1 VVAQDAAR
9 VQELWANPDRV
20 AASDLGWLE
29 ELVAAY
35 PAAVPLWW
43 LYVRAVQRAES
54 PKFAQVLQRCA
65 AISPDRSALMHWVE
79 EPLIPQTKAA
89 QPEPQAEVVKPEPQ
103 AEVPKPEPKVAKPE
117 YKIVKPEPQAEVP
130 KPEPKIVKPDS
141 KVVKPEPQAEVP
153 KPEPKIVQPEPKAEV
168 PQSVP
173 AQPKEIDLDSVPE
186 KVRAQILR
194 SRAIMAKIKG
204 EEPATAGAP
213 APAPGVKPA
222 LEPKVAKPE
231 PKAEVAKPEP
241 QAEVAK
247 SEPQAEVA
255 KPEPQAEVAKPEP
268 QAEVAKPEPKIA
280 KPEPKVVQPEPEPKV
295 AQPEPKIAKSEPK
308 AEVPKPEPEV
318 SQSVPAQPKEIDLDS
333 VPEKVRA
340 QILRS
345 RAIMAKIKGE
355 EPAPAAA
362 PVPAPALAPA
372 QNPEPQPTA
381 TALVES
387 ETPESPV
394 VADPLAKQ
402 DAPPKPKAAARAK
415 QEVVPNPS
423 IPAEAVSSA
432 AEGLS
437 PFAQFVARL
446 SNAAA
451 GPKAEDLIDEF
462 LSTNPRISPL
472 DKRDKDA
479 EVPVVQSESSPLVTG
494 LVTETLARLYADQ
507 GHAAKAIQA
516 YEILKLRVPEKSLIF
531 AARIEALRNQ

>member
-1 VVAQDAAR
+1 
-9 VQELWANPDRV
+9 
-20 AASDLGWLE
+20 
-29 ELVAAY
+29 
-35 PAAVPLWW
+35 
-43 LYVRAVQRAES
+43 
-54 PKFAQVLQRCA
+54 VL
-65 AISPDRSALMHWVE
+65 
-79 EPLIPQTKAA
+79 
-89 QPEPQAEVVKPEPQ
+89 
-103 AEVPKPEPKVAKPE
+103 
-117 YKIVKPEPQAEVP
+117 
-130 KPEPKIVKPDS
+130 
-141 KVVKPEPQAEVP
+141 
-153 KPEPKIVQPEPKAEV
+153 
-168 PQSVP
+168 
-173 AQPKEIDLDSVPE
+173 PKEIDLDS
-186 KVRAQILR
+186 L
-194 SRAIMAKIKG
+194 
-204 EEPATAGAP
+204 
-213 APAPGVKPA
+213 
-222 LEPKVAKPE
+222 
-231 PKAEVAKPEP
+231 
-241 QAEVAK
+241 
-247 SEPQAEVA
+247 
-255 KPEPQAEVAKPEP
+255 
-268 QAEVAKPEPKIA
+268 
-280 KPEPKVVQPEPEPKV
+280 
-295 AQPEPKIAKSEPK
+295 
-308 AEVPKPEPEV
+308 
-318 SQSVPAQPKEIDLDS
+318 
-333 VPEKVRA
+333 PEKVRA

-479 EVPVVQSESSPLVTG
+479 VAPVVQSESSPLVTG

>member
-89 QPEPQAEVVKPEPQ
+89 QPEPKVA
-103 AEVPKPEPKVAKPE
+103 KPEPKVAKREPKVAKPDP
-117 YKIVKPEPQAEVP
+117 KIVKPEPQAEVP
-130 KPEPKIVKPDS
+130 KPEPMV
-141 KVVKPEPQAEVP
+141 A
-153 KPEPKIVQPEPKAEV
+153 QPEPKAEV
-168 PQSVP
+168 PRSAPVL
-173 AQPKEIDLDSVPE
+173 PKEIDLDSLPE

-204 EEPATAGAP
+204 EEPATT
-213 APAPGVKPA
+213 
-222 LEPKVAKPE
+222 
-231 PKAEVAKPEP
+231 
-241 QAEVAK
+241 
-247 SEPQAEVA
+247 
-255 KPEPQAEVAKPEP
+255 
-268 QAEVAKPEPKIA
+268 
-280 KPEPKVVQPEPEPKV
+280 
-295 AQPEPKIAKSEPK
+295 
-308 AEVPKPEPEV
+308 
-318 SQSVPAQPKEIDLDS
+318 
-333 VPEKVRA
+333 
-340 QILRS
+340 
-345 RAIMAKIKGE
+345 
-355 EPAPAAA
+355 AAS
-362 PVPAPALAPA
+362 VPAPAFAPA
-372 QNPEPQPTA
+372 QTPEPQPTA
-381 TALVES
+381 PALVES
-387 ETPESPV
+387 ETLESPV
-394 VADPLAKQ
+394 LAESLARL
-402 DAPPKPKAAARAK
+402 DALPKSKPAAKAK
-415 QEVVPNPS
+415 QEVVPRPS

-437 PFAQFVARL
+437 PFAQFVTRL

-451 GPKAEDLIDEF
+451 GPNAEDLIDEF

-479 EVPVVQSESSPLVTG
+479 AVPLAPSESGPLVTG
-494 LVTETLARLYADQ
+494 LVTETLARLYAEQ

>member
-89 QPEPQAEVVKPEPQ
+89 QPEPKVAQPEPKIAKSEPKVVQPEPKVVKPEPEVVKPEP
-103 AEVPKPEPKVAKPE
+103 
-117 YKIVKPEPQAEVP
+117 
-130 KPEPKIVKPDS
+130 
-141 KVVKPEPQAEVP
+141 
-153 KPEPKIVQPEPKAEV
+153 EV
-168 PQSVP
+168 PQSAP
-173 AQPKEIDLDSVPE
+173 LLPKEIDLDSLPE

-204 EEPATAGAP
+204 EEPATA
-213 APAPGVKPA
+213 
-222 LEPKVAKPE
+222 
-231 PKAEVAKPEP
+231 
-241 QAEVAK
+241 
-247 SEPQAEVA
+247 
-255 KPEPQAEVAKPEP
+255 
-268 QAEVAKPEPKIA
+268 
-280 KPEPKVVQPEPEPKV
+280 
-295 AQPEPKIAKSEPK
+295 
-308 AEVPKPEPEV
+308 
-318 SQSVPAQPKEIDLDS
+318 
-333 VPEKVRA
+333 
-340 QILRS
+340 
-345 RAIMAKIKGE
+345 
-355 EPAPAAA
+355 AA

-372 QNPEPQPTA
+372 QTPEPQPTA
-381 TALVES
+381 PALVES
-387 ETPESPV
+387 ETLESPV
-394 VADPLAKQ
+394 VEEPLAKQ
-402 DAPPKPKAAARAK
+402 DAPPKPKPAAKAK
-415 QEVVPNPS
+415 QEVVPKPS
-423 IPAEAVSSA
+423 IAAEAVPSA

-437 PFAQFVARL
+437 PFAQFVTRL

>member
-1 VVAQDAAR
+1 MVAQDAAR

-20 AASDLGWLE
+20 AASDLVLLE

-65 AISPDRSALMHWVE
+65 AISPDRSALMSWVE
-79 EPLIPQTKAA
+79 EPLIPQAKLAKPDRKVA
-89 QPEPQAEVVKPEPQ
+89 KPEPKVAKSEPQ

-117 YKIVKPEPQAEVP
+117 
-130 KPEPKIVKPDS
+130 
-141 KVVKPEPQAEVP
+141 
-153 KPEPKIVQPEPKAEV
+153 PKAEV
-168 PQSVP
+168 PLTAP
-173 AQPKEIDLDSVPE
+173 ALPKEIDLDSLPE

-204 EEPATAGAP
+204 EEPVTAAAP
-213 APAPGVKPA
+213 APAPAVKSA
-222 LEPKVAKPE
+222 PE
-231 PKAEVAKPEP
+231 P
-241 QAEVAK
+241 
-247 SEPQAEVA
+247 
-255 KPEPQAEVAKPEP
+255 
-268 QAEVAKPEPKIA
+268 
-280 KPEPKVVQPEPEPKV
+280 
-295 AQPEPKIAKSEPK
+295 
-308 AEVPKPEPEV
+308 
-318 SQSVPAQPKEIDLDS
+318 L
-333 VPEKVRA
+333 
-340 QILRS
+340 
-345 RAIMAKIKGE
+345 
-355 EPAPAAA
+355 
-362 PVPAPALAPA
+362 APALV
-372 QNPEPQPTA
+372 QPDA
-381 TALVES
+381 
-387 ETPESPV
+387 PESPV
-394 VADPLAKQ
+394 LAEPLARV
-402 DAPPKPKAAARAK
+402 DAALKPKPAAKAK
-415 QEVVPNPS
+415 QEVVPKPS
-423 IPAEAVSSA
+423 IAAEAIPST

-437 PFAQFVARL
+437 PFAQFVTRL

-479 EVPVVQSESSPLVTG
+479 VAPVVQSESSPLVTG

>member
-89 QPEPQAEVVKPEPQ
+89 QPEPMVAKAEPK
-103 AEVPKPEPKVAKPE
+103 AEVPKPES
-117 YKIVKPEPQAEVP
+117 KIA
-130 KPEPKIVKPDS
+130 KPEPKVVQPEP
-141 KVVKPEPQAEVP
+141 KVVKPEP
-153 KPEPKIVQPEPKAEV
+153 EV

-173 AQPKEIDLDSVPE
+173 AQPKEIDLDSLPE

-204 EEPATAGAP
+204 EEPATA
-213 APAPGVKPA
+213 
-222 LEPKVAKPE
+222 
-231 PKAEVAKPEP
+231 
-241 QAEVAK
+241 
-247 SEPQAEVA
+247 
-255 KPEPQAEVAKPEP
+255 
-268 QAEVAKPEPKIA
+268 
-280 KPEPKVVQPEPEPKV
+280 
-295 AQPEPKIAKSEPK
+295 
-308 AEVPKPEPEV
+308 
-318 SQSVPAQPKEIDLDS
+318 
-333 VPEKVRA
+333 
-340 QILRS
+340 
-345 RAIMAKIKGE
+345 
-355 EPAPAAA
+355 AA
-362 PVPAPALAPA
+362 PVPAPAFAPA
-372 QNPEPQPTA
+372 QTPEPQPTA
-381 TALVES
+381 PALVES
-387 ETPESPV
+387 ETLESPV
-394 VADPLAKQ
+394 LAEPLAKQ
-402 DAPPKPKAAARAK
+402 DALPKPKPAARAK

-423 IPAEAVSSA
+423 IPAEAVPSA

-437 PFAQFVARL
+437 PFAQFVTRL

-479 EVPVVQSESSPLVTG
+479 SAPVVQGESSPLVTG

>member
-117 YKIVKPEPQAEVP
+117 P
-130 KPEPKIVKPDS
+130 K
-141 KVVKPEPQAEVP
+141 
-153 KPEPKIVQPEPKAEV
+153 
-168 PQSVP
+168 
-173 AQPKEIDLDSVPE
+173 
-186 KVRAQILR
+186 
-194 SRAIMAKIKG
+194 
-204 EEPATAGAP
+204 
-213 APAPGVKPA
+213 
-222 LEPKVAKPE
+222 
-231 PKAEVAKPEP
+231 
-241 QAEVAK
+241 
-247 SEPQAEVA
+247 
-255 KPEPQAEVAKPEP
+255 
-268 QAEVAKPEPKIA
+268 VAKPEPKIA
-280 KPEPKVVQPEPEPKV
+280 KPEPKVVQPEPKV
-295 AQPEPKIAKSEPK
+295 
-308 AEVPKPEPEV
+308 VKPEPEV
-318 SQSVPAQPKEIDLDS
+318 PQSVPAQPKEIDLDS
-333 VPEKVRA
+333 LPEKVRA

-381 TALVES
+381 PALVES

-394 VADPLAKQ
+394 LEEPLAKQ
-402 DAPPKPKAAARAK
+402 DALPKPKPAAKAK
-415 QEVVPNPS
+415 QEVVPKPS
-423 IPAEAVSSA
+423 IAAEAVSSA

-437 PFAQFVARL
+437 PFAQFVTRL

-479 EVPVVQSESSPLVTG
+479 VAPVVQGESSPLVTG

>member
-89 QPEPQAEVVKPEPQ
+89 QPEPKVAQPEPKIAKSEPK
-103 AEVPKPEPKVAKPE
+103 AEVPKPES
-117 YKIVKPEPQAEVP
+117 KIA
-130 KPEPKIVKPDS
+130 KPEPKV
-141 KVVKPEPQAEVP
+141 
-153 KPEPKIVQPEPKAEV
+153 VQPEPKVVRPEPEV

-173 AQPKEIDLDSVPE
+173 AQPKEIDLDSLPE

-204 EEPATAGAP
+204 EEPATAA
-213 APAPGVKPA
+213 
-222 LEPKVAKPE
+222 
-231 PKAEVAKPEP
+231 
-241 QAEVAK
+241 
-247 SEPQAEVA
+247 
-255 KPEPQAEVAKPEP
+255 
-268 QAEVAKPEPKIA
+268 
-280 KPEPKVVQPEPEPKV
+280 
-295 AQPEPKIAKSEPK
+295 
-308 AEVPKPEPEV
+308 
-318 SQSVPAQPKEIDLDS
+318 
-333 VPEKVRA
+333 
-340 QILRS
+340 
-345 RAIMAKIKGE
+345 
-355 EPAPAAA
+355 
-362 PVPAPALAPA
+362 APALAPA
-372 QNPEPQPTA
+372 QNSEPQPTA
-381 TALVES
+381 PALVES

-394 VADPLAKQ
+394 VEEPLAKQ
-402 DAPPKPKAAARAK
+402 DALPKPKPAAKAK
-415 QEVVPNPS
+415 QEVVPKPS
-423 IPAEAVSSA
+423 IPAEASPSA

-437 PFAQFVARL
+437 PFAQFVTRL

>member
-79 EPLIPQTKAA
+79 EPLIPQAEVA
-89 QPEPQAEVVKPEPQ
+89 QPEPKVAKPEPKIAKSEPK
-103 AEVPKPEPKVAKPE
+103 AEVPKPEPKV
-117 YKIVKPEPQAEVP
+117 VQPEP
-130 KPEPKIVKPDS
+130 
-141 KVVKPEPQAEVP
+141 KVVKPEP
-153 KPEPKIVQPEPKAEV
+153 EV

-173 AQPKEIDLDSVPE
+173 AQPKEIDLDSLPE

-204 EEPATAGAP
+204 EEPAT
-213 APAPGVKPA
+213 
-222 LEPKVAKPE
+222 
-231 PKAEVAKPEP
+231 
-241 QAEVAK
+241 
-247 SEPQAEVA
+247 
-255 KPEPQAEVAKPEP
+255 
-268 QAEVAKPEPKIA
+268 
-280 KPEPKVVQPEPEPKV
+280 
-295 AQPEPKIAKSEPK
+295 
-308 AEVPKPEPEV
+308 
-318 SQSVPAQPKEIDLDS
+318 
-333 VPEKVRA
+333 
-340 QILRS
+340 
-345 RAIMAKIKGE
+345 
-355 EPAPAAA
+355 AAA

-387 ETPESPV
+387 ETLESPV
-394 VADPLAKQ
+394 LAEPHAKQ
-402 DAPPKPKAAARAK
+402 DALPKPKPAAKAK
-415 QEVVPNPS
+415 QEVVPKPS
-423 IPAEAVSSA
+423 IAAEAVSSA

-437 PFAQFVARL
+437 PFAQFVTRL

-479 EVPVVQSESSPLVTG
+479 VAPVVQSESSPLVTG

>member
-79 EPLIPQTKAA
+79 EPLIPQ
-89 QPEPQAEVVKPEPQ
+89 AEVAQ
-103 AEVPKPEPKVAKPE
+103 PEPKVAK
-117 YKIVKPEPQAEVP
+117 
-130 KPEPKIVKPDS
+130 
-141 KVVKPEPQAEVP
+141 
-153 KPEPKIVQPEPKAEV
+153 
-168 PQSVP
+168 
-173 AQPKEIDLDSVPE
+173 
-186 KVRAQILR
+186 
-194 SRAIMAKIKG
+194 
-204 EEPATAGAP
+204 
-213 APAPGVKPA
+213 
-222 LEPKVAKPE
+222 
-231 PKAEVAKPEP
+231 
-241 QAEVAK
+241 
-247 SEPQAEVA
+247 
-255 KPEPQAEVAKPEP
+255 
-268 QAEVAKPEPKIA
+268 
-280 KPEPKVVQPEPEPKV
+280 
-295 AQPEPKIAKSEPK
+295 PEPKIAKSEPK
-308 AEVPKPEPEV
+308 AEVPKPEPKIAQPEPKVVQPEPKVVKPEPEV
-318 SQSVPAQPKEIDLDS
+318 PQSVPAQPKEIDLDS
-333 VPEKVRA
+333 LPEKVRA

-387 ETPESPV
+387 ETLESPV
-394 VADPLAKQ
+394 LEDPLAKQ
-402 DAPPKPKAAARAK
+402 DAPPKSKAAARAK

-451 GPKAEDLIDEF
+451 GPNAEDLIDEF

-479 EVPVVQSESSPLVTG
+479 VAPVVQGESSPLVTG

>member
-1 VVAQDAAR
+1 MVAQDAAR

-89 QPEPQAEVVKPEPQ
+89 QPEPKVA
-103 AEVPKPEPKVAKPE
+103 KPEPKVAKREPKVAKPDP
-117 YKIVKPEPQAEVP
+117 KIVKPEPQAEVP
-130 KPEPKIVKPDS
+130 KPEPMV
-141 KVVKPEPQAEVP
+141 A
-153 KPEPKIVQPEPKAEV
+153 QPEPKAEV
-168 PQSVP
+168 PRSAPVL
-173 AQPKEIDLDSVPE
+173 PKEIDLDSLPE

-204 EEPATAGAP
+204 EEPATT
-213 APAPGVKPA
+213 
-222 LEPKVAKPE
+222 
-231 PKAEVAKPEP
+231 
-241 QAEVAK
+241 
-247 SEPQAEVA
+247 
-255 KPEPQAEVAKPEP
+255 
-268 QAEVAKPEPKIA
+268 
-280 KPEPKVVQPEPEPKV
+280 
-295 AQPEPKIAKSEPK
+295 
-308 AEVPKPEPEV
+308 
-318 SQSVPAQPKEIDLDS
+318 
-333 VPEKVRA
+333 
-340 QILRS
+340 
-345 RAIMAKIKGE
+345 
-355 EPAPAAA
+355 AAS
-362 PVPAPALAPA
+362 VPAPAFAPA
-372 QNPEPQPTA
+372 QTPEPQPTA
-381 TALVES
+381 PALVES
-387 ETPESPV
+387 ETLESPV
-394 VADPLAKQ
+394 LAESLARL
-402 DAPPKPKAAARAK
+402 DALPKSKPAAKAK
-415 QEVVPNPS
+415 QEVVPRPS

-437 PFAQFVARL
+437 PFAQFVTRL

-451 GPKAEDLIDEF
+451 GPNAEDLIDEF

-479 EVPVVQSESSPLVTG
+479 VAPVVQSESSPLVTG